1 MFLLY
6 SCKMRNVHV
15 IRSFLSEIWRL
26 NKGIHS
32 FINGKEQQ
40 IKKGGVKGS
49 SLL

>member
-15 IRSFLSEIWRL
+15 IRSFFSEIWRL
-26 NKGIHS
+26 HS